1 MILGGLEMKVLYSDS
16 TNLINMSKEKFMNL
30 FLIDIL
36 VDGETIPFV
45 FDTGA
50 TITVIS
56 ETIANS
62 VGATPLPDTVRVGG
76 NTGRIESVSK
86 KKIPT
91 IKIGS
96 NSVQDLSVI
105 VVPDKQ
111 LDFGEG
117 KEGNNLRVNG
127 FLGWDVISKFKWT
140 IDPISKTYT
149 IEKPEW
155 HKYKE
160 LLHWDNMPIIN
171 VKYDNHNMYFGFD
184 SGNTESMFSKEFIP
198 FLEDKQEKIDGI
210 AGVGGI
216 IEEDIY
222 MVNDIELKVSN
233 KIIGLRNISVLKRD
247 IFPTTEFRV
256 TGLLGADIIQKHKCV
271 IDYINQDFQLI

>member
-1 MILGGLEMKVLYSDS
+1 
-16 TNLINMSKEKFMNL
+16 MS
-30 FLIDIL
+30 
-36 VDGETIPFV
+36 VY
-45 FDTGA
+45 
-50 TITVIS
+50 
-56 ETIANS
+56 
-62 VGATPLPDTVRVGG
+62 
-76 NTGRIESVSK
+76 K

-96 NSVQDLSVI
+96 NSIQDLSVI

-111 LDFGEG
+111 LDFGES

-155 HKYKE
+155 HKNKE

-171 VKYDNHNMYFGFD
+171 AKYDNHNMYFGFD

-198 FLEDKQEKIDGI
+198 FLEDKQEEIDDI

-216 IEEDIY
+216 IQEDVY
-222 MVNDIELKVSN
+222 MINDIELKVSN
-233 KIIGLRNISVLKRD
+233 KIIGLRNISVIKRD

-271 IDYINQDFQLI
+271 IDYTNQDFQLI